1 MLSTFKALY
10 WAQILMRSPISKGIE
25 AALPKPQIAQDRGG
39 KL

>member
-1 MLSTFKALY
+1 
-10 WAQILMRSPISKGIE
+10 MRSPISKGIE